1 MDSKWQKVYTTQQ
14 RYQAEIVKAV
24 LEDHQLHPVLIDKQD
39 RAYHFG
45 PVEIYV
51 APDGVME
58 ALKIIRDD
66 ISFE

>member
-1 MDSKWQKVYTTQQ
+1 MDSKWQKVFSTEQ

-24 LEDHQLHPVLIDKQD
+24 LEDQQLNPVLIDKQD

-45 PVEIYV
+45 LIEVYV
-51 APDGVME
+51 APNCVIS

-66 ISFE
+66 IRFK

>member
-24 LEDHQLHPVLIDKQD
+24 LEDNQLKPVLVDKQD

-51 APDGVME
+51 APDCVMA

-66 ISFE
+66 IRFE